1 MTVPAVKGCGEV
13 ADRAEPGELIRLVAD
28 GLAGCGLD
36 VRLSDPEGSAQLTI
50 ACEAGQCVLWVND
63 WGYAEWDYRPR
74 SKDEADP
81 GLTADMATALLT
93 GRAGQHECL
102 AGGNRRHDITFK
114 GIVGRELMAR
124 GLAVGL
130 AVYEDEDYF
139 DVLAEIVITTPGSQD
154 GAEVRV
160 SDDGCLTWTRDY
172 CGQTAAIMSEPES
185 CGWITSPASMAA
197 SVVGTITPALPC
209 LCRAGRERP
218 A

>member
-1 MTVPAVKGCGEV
+1 MTGRASIAVPDAQV
-13 ADRAEPGELIRLVAD
+13 AGELIRLVAE

-81 GLTADMATALLT
+81 RLTAEMATALLT
-93 GRAGQHECL
+93 GRAGQYECL
-102 AGGNRRHDITFK
+102 AGEYRCDGITFK
-114 GIVGRELMAR
+114 GIVGRELKAR
-124 GLAVGL
+124 GLDVGL

-139 DVLAEIVITTPGSQD
+139 DVRAEIVITVPASED

-160 SDDGCLTWTRDY
+160 ADDGWLTWTRDY
-172 CGQTAAIMSEPES
+172 WGQTAAIVFEPEF
-185 CGWITSPASMAA
+185 CGWITNPGHVAA
-197 SVVGTITPALPC
+197 SVVATIMPALSC
-209 LCRAGRERP
+209 LCRLGRERM